1 MIIVDGIKT
10 DFAIKDF
17 ANLEEILN
25 KIKEEDSLKERIVTE
40 VLVNGDTFSEIYPHQ
55 AEDIEANEI
64 TSVEIR
70 SIPVKTMVLNMIDEM
85 SKVNPMIDT
94 GSKQVASLFRQSD
107 NEQALELFQDLLE
120 VIRNYMSMIESLG
133 SACSMNEDQ
142 EYKDKAQKLSSLI
155 GEMSEVLESEDW
167 ILLADLLE
175 YELEPNV
182 ASWKTIVQSLR
193 QTIQAE

>member
-25 KIKEEDSLKERIVTE
+25 KIKEEDSLKGRIVTE
-40 VLVNGDTFSEIYPHQ
+40 VLINGDTFSEIYPHQ
-55 AEDIEANEI
+55 AEDIETNEI
-64 TSVEIR
+64 TSVEIH
-70 SIPVKTMVLNMIDEM
+70 SIPVKTMALNIIDEM
-85 SKVNPMIDT
+85 SKVNTMIDT

-107 NEQALELFQDLLE
+107 NEQALELFQDLLD
-120 VIRNYMSMIESLG
+120 VIRNYMTMIESLG
-133 SACSMNEDQ
+133 SACAMNEDQ

-175 YELEPNV
+175 YELVPNL